1 MIAYHYNIGLVKL
14 SMFDAASLYYLIDY
28 DREHLKRFAWAANVT
43 VADIAVFI
51 VKKNSSADELWGI
64 LHKDFGL
71 VGCIEARSLG
81 NGVRELGY
89 WLGKAHI
96 GKGYLDLALEVLMTT
111 FVLGRD
117 TQLIAKIR
125 PDNERSRKR
134 LVKAGLTL
142 SEYEEAEN
150 WMRYQRKL

>member
-1 MIAYHYNIGLVKL
+1 
-14 SMFDAASLYYLIDY
+14 
-28 DREHLKRFAWAANVT
+28 
-43 VADIAVFI
+43 
-51 VKKNSSADELWGI
+51 
-64 LHKDFGL
+64 
-71 VGCIEARSLG
+71 
-81 NGVRELGY
+81 
-89 WLGKAHI
+89 
-96 GKGYLDLALEVLMTT
+96 MTT